1 MKIAHILWSMGT
13 GGTENMVVDIA
24 SVQAENNEVCLFVI
38 NDWVEE
44 YMLKKLNPKC
54 KVELFGRK
62 PGSKNPFPIIKLN
75 WKLLRFSP
83 DIIHL
88 HSTRSVNCIKVCNNI
103 FKIRTIHGLGNDP
116 KDFRSCCK
124 LIAISQA
131 VADFT
136 KKQGYDT
143 IVIPNG
149 IRVKAIS
156 HDSERKQRNKPYH
169 FIQVSR
175 LEIATKAQDVLI
187 KAIAK
192 LKADGVDNFVMHLV
206 GDGDD
211 FSVLQKLCEDQG
223 VSDIVK
229 FEGRW
234 NQQKI
239 YAFLCQYDLFIQSS
253 RDEGF
258 GLTIAEAM
266 AAKVPV
272 LVSNIPGPMEVIDN
286 GRLGMSFENEN
297 PADCAEKIKQFILN
311 GRNETQVEDAYQ
323 YVKSHYDV
331 SVTAQKYLEVYE
343 SILKE

>member
-1 MKIAHILWSMGT
+1 M
-13 GGTENMVVDIA
+13 
-24 SVQAENNEVCLFVI
+24 
-38 NDWVEE
+38 
-44 YMLKKLNPKC
+44 
-54 KVELFGRK
+54 
-62 PGSKNPFPIIKLN
+62 
-75 WKLLRFSP
+75 
-83 DIIHL
+83 
-88 HSTRSVNCIKVCNNI
+88 
-103 FKIRTIHGLGNDP
+103 
-116 KDFRSCCK
+116 
-124 LIAISQA
+124 
-131 VADFT
+131 
-136 KKQGYDT
+136 
-143 IVIPNG
+143 
-149 IRVKAIS
+149 KAIS
-156 HDSERKQRNKPYH
+156 HDSERKQCNKSYH

-211 FSVLQKLCEDQG
+211 FSVLQKLCDDLD
-223 VSDIVK
+223 VNDIVK